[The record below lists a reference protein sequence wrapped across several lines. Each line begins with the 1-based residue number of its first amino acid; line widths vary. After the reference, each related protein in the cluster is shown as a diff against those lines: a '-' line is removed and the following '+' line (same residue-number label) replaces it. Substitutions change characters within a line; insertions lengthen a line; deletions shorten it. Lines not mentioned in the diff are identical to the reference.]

1 MASEATVDKFIKTIL
16 QIWPP
21 YRWEDKQEKDWIG
34 IVATKISGFSDQI
47 IERALSEIVGKR
59 DDRRT
64 PLPAEVIS
72 ACVEAKRWLDV
83 ENGQKV
89 LPTINDDAL
98 SSKHPEWAPSRISLA
113 DDLVCGKNGSAEVGR
128 QAAKDHYWILQ
139 LHDFCRVNTRLP
151 SDTEIAAL
159 KRQAKETDDEF
170 AKFTRDGKQQ
180 WAVDRGLWA
189 IQVVSD
195 KRNQLCDM
203 VLHGVVRS

>member
-47 IERALSEIVGKR
+47 LERALSEIVGKR

>member
-47 IERALSEIVGKR
+47 LERALSEIVGKR

-159 KRQAKETDDEF
+159 KRQAKETDDAF

-189 IQVVSD
+189 IQVVTD
-195 KRNQLCDM
+195 KRSQLCDM

>member
-1 MASEATVDKFIKTIL
+1 MASTAVVDKVVKTIL
-16 QIWPP
+16 QLWPP
-21 YRWEDKQEKDWIG
+21 YRWEDGQEANWIA
-34 IVATKISGFSDQI
+34 VLATKISGFSDQV
-47 IERALSEIVGKR
+47 IERMLSEMIGKR
-59 DDRRT
+59 EDRRT
-64 PLPAEVIS
+64 PLPAEVI
-72 ACVEAKRWLDV
+72 AGCIEAKRWLDV

-98 SSKHPEWAPSRISLA
+98 QFKHPEWAPSRISLA
-113 DDLVCGKNGSAEVGR
+113 DDLVCGKNGRAEVGR

-139 LHDFCRVNTRLP
+139 LHDFCRINTRLP
-151 SDTEIAAL
+151 TDAEIAAL
-159 KRQAKETDDEF
+159 KRQAKETDDAF

-203 VLHGVVRS
+203 VQHGVVRS